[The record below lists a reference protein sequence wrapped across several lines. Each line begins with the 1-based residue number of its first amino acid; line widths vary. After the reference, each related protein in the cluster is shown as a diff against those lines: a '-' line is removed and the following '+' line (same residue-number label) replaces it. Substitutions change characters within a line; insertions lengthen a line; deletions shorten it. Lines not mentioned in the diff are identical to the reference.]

1 MSRAVL
7 TDIVEQH
14 AEEAAFLWIL
24 RNEATRAPN
33 HDLDSLG
40 ELDERIDAHLDGLR
54 VAGTHGWDACREQ
67 LAWREAG
74 EVFAAASVALQSRIG
89 RRFEMVL
96 DVAAGSP
103 ELAGGL
109 VGAVAWMPHG
119 DVEQTINSLLHSE
132 ERRLRAIG
140 LAAAA
145 AHRRD
150 PGAALAAALL
160 DSNGSLRARAC
171 RTAAQLGR
179 RDVLSLCAGADANAS
194 AEEVFWTAWA
204 MTLLGERESVAALRE
219 LATSP
224 ATATHSEEACDLATR
239 CVSAADARAWQRQLA
254 GSPDTARLGI
264 VAAAALG
271 DPACIPWLLDVMHDE
286 TLARV
291 AAEAFATITGVD
303 LTRARLSAM
312 RPDGFESGPNDD
324 PHDANVAI
332 DPDEHLPWPMP
343 NAVAEWWSSNAKR
356 FAAGHRY
363 LLGRPMSIDVL
374 RDALRNGRQRQ
385 RRGAALELALQTGE
399 PLFEV
404 RARADRQLEA
414 LGALK
419 LTV

>member
-1 MSRAVL
+1 MTRAVL

-74 EVFAAASVALQSRIG
+74 EVFAAAWIALQSRIG
-89 RRFEMVL
+89 RRFEAVL
-96 DVAAGSP
+96 DVAAESP

-109 VGAVAWMPHG
+109 AGALAWTPYS
-119 DVEQTINSLLHSE
+119 DVEQTINALLQSA
-132 ERRLRAIG
+132 ERCLRAIG

-150 PGAALAAALL
+150 PGPALPAALL
-160 DSNGSLRARAC
+160 DSDASFRARAS
-171 RTAAQLGR
+171 RVVAQLGR
-179 RDVLSLCAGADANAS
+179 RDLLSLCAEADANAS
-194 AEEVFWTAWA
+194 AEDVFWTSWA
-204 MTLLGERESVAALRE
+204 MALLGERNSLGALRD
-219 LATSP
+219 LATS
-224 ATATHSEEACDLATR
+224 AATHSEEACDLATR
-239 CVSAADARAWQRQLA
+239 CMSPDDARVWQRQLA
-254 GSPDTARLGI
+254 ASPHTARLAI
-264 VAAAALG
+264 VAAASLG
-271 DPACIPWLLDVMHDE
+271 DPACVPLLLEAMRDE

-291 AAEAFATITGVD
+291 AAEAFTSVTGVD
-303 LTRARLSAM
+303 ITRARLSAM

-324 PHDANVAI
+324 PNDDDVAI
-332 DPDEHLPWPMP
+332 DPDEHLPWPRP
-343 NAVAEWWSSNAKR
+343 NAIAEWWSSNAT
-356 FAAGHRY
+356 RY
-363 LLGRPMSIDVL
+363 ATGQRHFLGRLASIDVL

-385 RRGAALELALQTGE
+385 RRAAALELTLQTGE

-404 RARADRQLEA
+404 RARADRQLET
-414 LGALK
+414 LGAPQLQA
-419 LTV
+419 